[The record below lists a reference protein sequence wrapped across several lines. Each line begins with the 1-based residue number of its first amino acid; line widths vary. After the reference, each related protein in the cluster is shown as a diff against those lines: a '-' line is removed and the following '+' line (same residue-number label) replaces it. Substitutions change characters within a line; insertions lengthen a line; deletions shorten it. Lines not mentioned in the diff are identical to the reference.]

1 MKNFYLAICCSIFF
15 ISCKTTDKGLGFP
28 EPIDQLIQENL
39 KDYLRLNKLHKIEL
53 DGIEPETHFPEMIIG
68 NSGETLLAEP
78 ASFIVHRDSL
88 LIVDR
93 KNHHIAV
100 SHVGSP
106 IITRTIGEN
115 GQAPGEFS
123 QPLTICENG
132 QNVFIEDQHND
143 RIQVFSNDL
152 KYVDSLPIASS
163 VSGRAIC
170 SEKFVFVTKQST
182 DRKFLLQGFEAKTPF
197 KKAIN
202 ILPYL
207 SSEKD
212 RLRTLNYA
220 ISAEVNQEIVAAYRT
235 LPFVF
240 MFDKNGTFTQS
251 LVLESSKISTH
262 VNKNNEAA
270 ISMQKDNREP
280 VLLFMNAIGKTDKG
294 TLAIALS
301 NKIVV
306 LKLKKKKWKLEK
318 IIQLFRNEDK
328 PLSDYKNWIGIQHF
342 VLFKNKLYVLPNT
355 TDNDPVIY
363 SFNLKL

>member
-1 MKNFYLAICCSIFF
+1 MDNS
-15 ISCKTTDKGLGFP
+15 LGFP
-28 EPIDQLIQENL
+28 EPIDQLVQENF
-39 KDYLRLNKLHKIEL
+39 KDYLRQSKVHKIAL
-53 DGIEPETHFPEMIIG
+53 DGVEPETHFPEMTIG
-68 NSGETLLAEP
+68 NSGETVLAEP

-88 LIVDR
+88 LILDR

-100 SHVGSP
+100 AHVGSP
-106 IITRTIGEN
+106 TITRTIGEN
-115 GQAPGEFS
+115 GQAPAEFS

-143 RIQVFSNDL
+143 RIQVFSHDL
-152 KYVDSLPIASS
+152 EYVDSLPIASS

-182 DRKFLLQGFEAKTPF
+182 DRKFLLQGFEAKAPF

-240 MFDKNGTFTQS
+240 MFNKNGTFTQA
-251 LVLESSKISTH
+251 LVLESSKIREH

-270 ISMQKDNREP
+270 ISMQKDNRKP
-280 VLLFMNAIGKTDKG
+280 VLLFMNAIGKTEKG
-294 TLAIALS
+294 TLAIAMS
-301 NKIVV
+301 NK
-306 LKLKKKKWKLEK
+306 
-318 IIQLFRNEDK
+318 NDK
-328 PLSDYKNWIGIQHF
+328 PLSEYQNWIGIQHF
-342 VLFKNKLYVLPNT
+342 VSFNHKLYVMPNA

-363 SFNLKL
+363 RFNLKF